1 MKKYEVMYILNPS
14 LDQDAIAKEVA
25 SINAIEEVSNK
36 YDVLELKEMGLKEL
50 AYEIEKNRKGYYVW
64 ALVEANNTALNEFD
78 RIAGYDEKVLR
89 HIVVKYEA

>member
-1 MKKYEVMYILNPS
+1 MRKYEVMYILNPS
-14 LDQDAIAKEVA
+14 LDQEATAKEV
-25 SINAIEEVSNK
+25 STINAIFTNNNAK
-36 YDVLELKEMGLKEL
+36 VLEVKEMGLKEL

-64 ALVEANNTALNEFD
+64 ALVEADSTALNEFD

>member
-14 LDQDAIAKEVA
+14 LDSEALAKAVA
-25 SINAIEEVSNK
+25 SINAIFTSNDSK
-36 YDVLELKEMGLKEL
+36 VLEVKEMGLKDM
-50 AYEIEKNRKGYYVW
+50 AYEIQKNRKGYYVW
-64 ALVEANNTALNEFD
+64 TLVEANNQALTEFD

>member
-14 LDQDAIAKEVA
+14 LDQETIAKEV
-25 SINAIEEVSNK
+25 STINAIFTNNDSK
-36 YDVLELKEMGLKEL
+36 VLEVKEMGLKDM
-50 AYEIEKNRKGYYVW
+50 AYEIQRNRKGYYVW
-64 ALVEANNTALNEFD
+64 ALIEANNVALNEFD

>member
-14 LDQDAIAKEVA
+14 LDAEAIAKEVS
-25 SINAIEEVSNK
+25 SINAIFTSNDSK
-36 YDVLELKEMGLKEL
+36 VLEVKEMGLKDM
-50 AYEIEKNRKGYYVW
+50 AYEIQKNRKGYYVW
-64 ALVEANNTALNEFD
+64 ALVEANNMALTEFD

>member
-14 LDQDAIAKEVA
+14 LDTDAIAKEVSA
-25 SINAIEEVSNK
+25 INAIFTNNDSK
-36 YDVLELKEMGLKEL
+36 VLEVKEMGLKEL

-64 ALVEANNTALNEFD
+64 ALVEANSKALTEFD

>member
-14 LDQDAIAKEVA
+14 LDQDAIAQEIA
-25 SINAIEEVSNK
+25 SINAIFSNNDSK
-36 YDVLELKEMGLKEL
+36 VLEQKEMGLKEL
-50 AYEIEKNRKGYYVW
+50 AYEIAKNRKGYYVW
-64 ALVEANNTALNEFD
+64 ALVEATPAALKEFD